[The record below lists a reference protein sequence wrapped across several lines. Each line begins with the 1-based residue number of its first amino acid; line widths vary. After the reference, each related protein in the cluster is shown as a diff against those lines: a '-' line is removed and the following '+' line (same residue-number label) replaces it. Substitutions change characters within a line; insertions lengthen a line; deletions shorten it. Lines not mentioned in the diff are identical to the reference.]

1 MANKILSH
9 KPIMTIERHILEEQE
24 THPEATGV
32 LTNLLYD
39 IALAGKVIAS
49 KTTRAG
55 LAEILGLT
63 GDVNVQGEPVMKLDS
78 FADQTIIRLNDH
90 TGRLAAMAS
99 EEDAEF
105 MPIPEKYP
113 KGKYVL
119 LFDPLDGSSN
129 VDYNVP
135 IGTIFAIYRRI
146 TGEGAGTLV
155 DFLQPP
161 RNLVAAGYLCY
172 GTSTMLVYSTGNGV
186 HGFTLDTTVGEF
198 LLSHPRIMMPSPP
211 KYFSVN
217 VGYQYYWSRGVR
229 RFTEYLQG
237 REEGA
242 KGLSLRYVGS
252 LVSDFHRNL
261 LAGGIF
267 FYPSDTKDP
276 KMPAGKLRLLYEA
289 GPLALLA
296 EQAGGYASDGRE
308 RILDIE
314 PKALHERTPLFI
326 GNRDLVLQ
334 AEEFIRKYD

>member
-1 MANKILSH
+1 M
-9 KPIMTIERHILEEQE
+9 
-24 THPEATGV
+24 
-32 LTNLLYD
+32 
-39 IALAGKVIAS
+39 
-49 KTTRAG
+49 
-55 LAEILGLT
+55 
-63 GDVNVQGEPVMKLDS
+63 
-78 FADQTIIRLNDH
+78 
-90 TGRLAAMAS
+90 
-99 EEDAEF
+99 
-105 MPIPEKYP
+105 
-113 KGKYVL
+113 

-135 IGTIFAIYRRI
+135 VGTIFAVYRRI
-146 TGEGAGTLV
+146 TEEGAGTLT

-198 LLSHPRIMMPSPP
+198 LLSHPRIIMPSPP

-229 RFTEYLQG
+229 RFTEDLQG

-276 KMPAGKLRLLYEA
+276 K
-289 GPLALLA
+289 
-296 EQAGGYASDGRE
+296 
-308 RILDIE
+308 
-314 PKALHERTPLFI
+314 
-326 GNRDLVLQ
+326 
-334 AEEFIRKYD
+334 